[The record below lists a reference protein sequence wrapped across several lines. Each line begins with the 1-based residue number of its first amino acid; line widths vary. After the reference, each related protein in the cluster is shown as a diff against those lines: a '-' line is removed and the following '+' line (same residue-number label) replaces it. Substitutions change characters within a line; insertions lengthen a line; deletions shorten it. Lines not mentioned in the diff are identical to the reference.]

1 MSVFDPVIRASRELF
16 NHFFR
21 VSDPYNNDGWQFE
34 ERFSEVQVVLFQKLV
49 TEPAALSDIKYG
61 AIQISVVVELRDSES
76 VPCMINR
83 EIDSG
88 YWD

>member
-1 MSVFDPVIRASRELF
+1 M
-16 NHFFR
+16 
-21 VSDPYNNDGWQFE
+21 
-34 ERFSEVQVVLFQKLV
+34 

-61 AIQISVVVELRDSES
+61 AIQINVVELRDSES

-88 YWD
+88 YWDYPVKVIYKDARLLFISFFGSG